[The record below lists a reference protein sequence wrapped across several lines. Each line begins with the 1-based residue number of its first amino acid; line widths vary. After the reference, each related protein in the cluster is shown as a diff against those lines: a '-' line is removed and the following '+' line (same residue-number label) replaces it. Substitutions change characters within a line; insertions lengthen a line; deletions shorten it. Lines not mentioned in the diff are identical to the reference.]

1 MAFYD
6 VEQIC
11 NSVSGVEVVR
21 PNTGPIVAAMAN
33 HFRLLARS
41 QQKRKAVRTKG
52 ATASCELSVATFV
65 FAACPLPT
73 PSVHVWLNWTFFLD
87 FAPEIL

>member
-1 MAFYD
+1 MPFYD
-6 VEQIC
+6 IEQIC
-11 NSVSGVEVVR
+11 NSVSSVEVVR
-21 PNTGPIVAAMAN
+21 PNTGSIIAAMAN

-65 FAACPLPT
+65 LAACPLPT
-73 PSVHVWLNWTFFLD
+73 PSVHMQLDWSFFLD